1 MPFINGRFYAN
12 PVFGWS
18 VELARIIAGHEG
30 HNSGGNSD
38 AHDASDHS
46 IIGDVPSLSIYSS
59 PQLGETESSDRASGF
74 CDLKI
79 RSLPHGVKCEE
90 GKNYH
95 GMAVFIIGGVGTGF
109 HYVDP
114 DSIRVAA
121 EAGSD
126 IVSVDSRPTQIL
138 DGPQQWAV
146 NFTIK
151 SGPGFKQQGGGI
163 LWTIRYKCTGKKL
176 ERQYPQILHCL

>member
-1 MPFINGRFYAN
+1 MPFINRRFYAN
-12 PVFGWS
+12 PVFGWG
-18 VELARIIAGHEG
+18 VELARILAGQQHQNPRGTGEVLDQRLQ
-30 HNSGGNSD
+30 N
-38 AHDASDHS
+38 
-46 IIGDVPSLSIYSS
+46 IIGDVPSLGIYSAPLVS
-59 PQLGETESSDRASGF
+59 ETNASDSASGF

-79 RSLPHGVKCEE
+79 SSHPHGVKCEQ
-90 GKNYH
+90 GKDYH
-95 GMAVFIIGGVGTGF
+95 GMAVLVIAGVGKQF

-126 IVSVDSRPTQIL
+126 IVSVDSRPMSIL
-138 DGPQQWAV
+138 GGHQQWAV

-163 LWTIRYKCTGKKL
+163 LWTIRYKCTGKEL
-176 ERQYPQILHCL
+176 ERRYPQILHCL

>member
-12 PVFGWS
+12 PVFGWG
-18 VELARIIAGHEG
+18 VELARIIAGYEDRHL
-30 HNSGGNSD
+30 GGNSG
-38 AHDASDHS
+38 AYNASDHS
-46 IIGDVPSLSIYSS
+46 IIGDVPSLGIYSS
-59 PQLGETESSDRASGF
+59 PQLGETESSDQASGF
-74 CDLKI
+74 CDLTL
-79 RSLPHGVKCEE
+79 RSHPHGVKCEQ
-90 GKNYH
+90 GKDYH
-95 GMAVFIIGGVGTGF
+95 GMAILVIAGVGKQF

-114 DSIRVAA
+114 HSIRVAA

-126 IVSVDSRPTQIL
+126 IVRVDSRPVPIL
-138 DGPQQWAV
+138 AGPEQWAV

-163 LWTIRYKCTGKKL
+163 LWTIRYKCAGKEL